1 MICDSNP
8 FRTRSLA
15 ADPIEKPFAVSPF
28 HTGPR
33 IRLTEFSPRIQ
44 SQNPVP
50 EISSCSDSEFLST
63 NDMNSGCQPR
73 RPSTLLDVWPTD
85 RANIFR
91 CEESAVNL
99 ERRTHSLRFSQI
111 RGEIESISIS
121 NQFVVRNSSNLEEKL
136 DRRIWGFGRER
147 ERERQG
153 WKRAFFLK

>member
-1 MICDSNP
+1 
-8 FRTRSLA
+8 
-15 ADPIEKPFAVSPF
+15 
-28 HTGPR
+28 
-33 IRLTEFSPRIQ
+33 
-44 SQNPVP
+44 
-50 EISSCSDSEFLST
+50 
-63 NDMNSGCQPR
+63 MNSGCQPR

-147 ERERQG
+147 ETGLEET
-153 WKRAFFLK
+153 FF